1 MIEDHDLGTIDI
13 RLIDSL
19 SMDLFSENTVRINLR
34 EWIYSSIYETL
45 HDTQNSRKMDYT
57 VNGEDWDNLHM
68 QFLGLL

>member
-1 MIEDHDLGTIDI
+1 MG
-13 RLIDSL
+13 
-19 SMDLFSENTVRINLR
+19 LFSENTVRINLR

-68 QFLGLL
+68 QFLGRL